1 MDPGRE
7 MWLEV
12 ALYVAKTEE
21 IQKRAAAIDQRLK
34 AVIANSESIADLHQP
49 QGSSLES
56 QKALIDDTERSE
68 TEPLTTDGTP
78 IEPQYEQVLIL
89 IWQ

>member
-21 IQKRAAAIDQRLK
+21 IQKRAEAIDQKLK
-34 AVIANSESIADLHQP
+34 AVIADSELTADPHQP
-49 QGSSLES
+49 QESSLDTQKVLIEDSES
-56 QKALIDDTERSE
+56 SE
-68 TEPLTTDGTP
+68 TEPLTTGGNQ
-78 IEPQYEQVLIL
+78 IEPHYEQVLIL